1 MLAFRYSRMRP
12 LSSEGTFKLCMSSAV
27 FSNRPLTVAISFS
40 GMSHN
45 GYCYDFGIG
54 DYILS
59 PLVHIHCHLA
69 LADFKSFL
77 RKGHFYKSCFVVGWS
92 SQKGLAD
99 SSGSLVILGDHIEVA
114 ATSCSR

>member
-1 MLAFRYSRMRP
+1 MIGEIADGFGMDGACGDGFAHGMPRSVN
-12 LSSEGTFKLCMSSAV
+12 AW
-27 FSNRPLTVAISFS
+27 
-40 GMSHN
+40 MSHN